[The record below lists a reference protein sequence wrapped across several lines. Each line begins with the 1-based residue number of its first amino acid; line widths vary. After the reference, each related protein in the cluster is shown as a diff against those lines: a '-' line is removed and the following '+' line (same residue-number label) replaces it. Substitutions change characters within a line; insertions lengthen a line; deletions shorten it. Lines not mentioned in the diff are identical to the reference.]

1 MPLGFTA
8 VPPVVLCFATS
19 DATAGSGLQSD
30 VLTLA
35 SMGCHPLSVVA
46 AISVRDTRGV
56 EELLALDSEAVDAQA
71 RALLED
77 IPVQAFKLGMVGS
90 VENVAAIA
98 EILSDYPDV
107 PLVLEPALSI
117 VDGEEAAG
125 EDMLAA
131 LAELVLPQ
139 VTVLVASRSEVL
151 QLAALTPPG
160 DGDDESDEAVDAD
173 EFDELG
179 ELFAPG
185 AMEGDDDGDDDDVD
199 DADEEDDALS
209 LADAIAR
216 VLGRGVGYVLL
227 TGAGEPGPQLINVL
241 VGREGVVRTDAWE
254 RLPGRFLGAGAT
266 LAAALVGALAH
277 GMTVVEAMREAQ
289 EFTWQA
295 LSSAYRPGMGM
306 AVPDRFFWA
315 RANDDD
321 DGKA

>member
-1 MPLGFTA
+1 M
-8 VPPVVLCFATS
+8 CFATS
-19 DATAGSGLQSD
+19 DATGGAGLQSD

-46 AISVRDTRGV
+46 AIAVRDTRGV
-56 EELLALDSEAVDAQA
+56 EELLALDADAVDSQA

-77 IPVQAFKLGMVGS
+77 IPVQAFKLGLLGS

-117 VDGEEAAG
+117 VDGEEASG

-151 QLAALTPPG
+151 QLAALTP
-160 DGDDESDEAVDAD
+160 
-173 EFDELG
+173 
-179 ELFAPG
+179 
-185 AMEGDDDGDDDDVD
+185 EGDDGDDDDEGGEFL
-199 DADEEDDALS
+199 DADEFDALGEIFEGGEVDEADDDGSEEDEALS

-216 VLGRGVGYVLL
+216 VLGRGVQYVLL
-227 TGAGEPGPQLINVL
+227 TGAGEPGPQLVNVL

-254 RLPGRFLGAGAT
+254 RLPGPFLGAGAT

-277 GMTVVEAMREAQ
+277 GMAVAEAVREAQ
-289 EFTWQA
+289 EFTVQA
-295 LSSAYRPGMGM
+295 LTSAYRPGMGM
-306 AVPDRFFWA
+306 AIPDRFFWA
-315 RANDDD
+315 RANEDD
-321 DGKA
+321 DGKP

>member
-56 EELLALDSEAVDAQA
+56 EELLALDADAVDSQA

-77 IPVQAFKLGMVGS
+77 IPVQAFKLGMLGS

-117 VDGEEAAG
+117 VDGEDAAG

-131 LAELVLPQ
+131 LVELVLPH

-151 QLAALTPPG
+151 QLAALTPP
-160 DGDDESDEAVDAD
+160 DEGDDEGGEAVDAD
-173 EFDELG
+173 EFGELG
-179 ELFAPG
+179 DLF
-185 AMEGDDDGDDDDVD
+185 EGESADVGEDEADDE
-199 DADEEDDALS
+199 DAGEDEDDALS

-216 VLGRGVGYVLL
+216 VLGRGVEYVLL

-277 GMTVVEAMREAQ
+277 GMTVAEAVREAQ

-295 LSSAYRPGMGM
+295 LSGGYRPGMGM
-306 AVPDRFFWA
+306 AIPDRFFWA
-315 RANDDD
+315 RANEDD

>member
-19 DATAGSGLQSD
+19 DATAGAGLQSD

-46 AISVRDTRGV
+46 AIAVRDTRGV
-56 EELLALDSEAVDAQA
+56 EELLALDADAVDAQA

-77 IPVQAFKLGMVGS
+77 IPVRAFKLGMLGS

-117 VDGEEAAG
+117 VDGEEASG

-151 QLAALTPPG
+151 QLAALTPEDE
-160 DGDDESDEAVDAD
+160 DGDDEGGESVDAD
-173 EFDELG
+173 EFDALG
-179 ELFAPG
+179 EIFEVGEIDDEA
-185 AMEGDDDGDDDDVD
+185 EDDGSEEDGS
-199 DADEEDDALS
+199 EEDDALS

-216 VLGRGVGYVLL
+216 VLGRGVQYVLL
-227 TGAGEPGPQLINVL
+227 TGAGEPGPQLVNVL

-254 RLPGRFLGAGAT
+254 RLPGHFLGAGAT

-277 GMTVVEAMREAQ
+277 GMAVAEAVREAQ
-289 EFTWQA
+289 EFTVQA

-306 AVPDRFFWA
+306 AIPDRFFWA
-315 RANDDD
+315 RANEDEDD
-321 DGKA
+321 KA